1 MAYGLKYYF
10 EFEDEHPVSPVE
22 WRVELLRNGY
32 TGSATE
38 IPFQDIRPLVIEQ
51 SGEEEEKFTPMIGS
65 KASVTYCYDGESDAP
80 IPEEFINITE
90 DDYQMVVYRG
100 GSLYW
105 KGFVKPD
112 NAQYP
117 WVPAPFTFK
126 INATDYFNG
135 FRGIEMDLNKDGIFY
150 YGFFTLGEFIQR
162 TIFHA
167 VGYDVAVNVLYNIS
181 PDVISGNIMEDLYLH
196 TDAFYTIDK
205 GADTVYDALKK
216 VMLNLGARLFYSAGE
231 YWIQR
236 IADIGSSSYNV
247 IRITPGDLEGTLHTI
262 TDVSRNLPGDV
273 FFYEMSQILRIDPGI
288 KRQDFKYE
296 IKGLNRVK
304 NFKWDD
310 VAAPPSSPDQVAE
323 FNGPNPGSGMEIVQT
338 GTGTTDDPHGLYI
351 FGTGDVSIGAQ
362 ISQPLG
368 HIATGQYVELDLKAY
383 VYYTTGQRFSLVLI
397 PPLGGAIYY
406 LTGDGDW
413 TEYPSE
419 ILLTADKKS
428 RLGTLSISSKKVPKN
443 DGGYNIGF
451 GIIGIQNADDPDDP
465 VPPLSIPHNILLPV
479 FVRIYNNLVY
489 EVNGKVINNK
499 RYSQTPDEIPM
510 FFLDIA
516 DPNISNCIFYNASG
530 TMKPLPVNNWGGKS
544 IDERMGLSRLD
555 QYNEQSYVFEG
566 DILTN
571 SLQFHQHLVM
581 GDAPLAGKKMLAIND
596 SYDVKAALHSV
607 LYAEIK
613 DNGTGDGTYS
623 TTSKSK

>member
-1 MAYGLKYYF
+1 MIIPYQ
-10 EFEDEHPVSPVE
+10 DEK
-22 WRVELLRNGY
+22 
-32 TGSATE
+32 
-38 IPFQDIRPLVIEQ
+38 PLIIEQ

-65 KASVTYCYDGESDAP
+65 KANITYVYDGDSDAP

-90 DDYQMVVYRG
+90 DDYQMVVYRE

-135 FRGIEMDLNKDGIFY
+135 FRGVEIDLNKDGLFY
-150 YGFFTLGEFIQR
+150 YDFFTLGEFIQR

-167 VGYDVAVNVLYNIS
+167 VGYDTAVNVLYNIS
-181 PDVISGNIMEDLYLH
+181 PDVVSGNIMSDLYLH
-196 TDAFYTIDK
+196 TDAFYNVDD
-205 GADTVYDALKK
+205 GADTVYDALQK
-216 VMLNLGARLFYSAGE
+216 VMLNFGARLFYSAGE

-236 IADIGSSSYNV
+236 IADIGSSSFNV
-247 IRITPGDLEGTLHTI
+247 IRVTPDDLEGTVHVI
-262 TDVSRNLPGDV
+262 TDVSRSLEGDV
-273 FFYEMSQILRIDPGI
+273 FFYELSQILRVDPAI

-296 IKGLNRVK
+296 IKGINRVD
-304 NFKWDD
+304 NFKWDI
-310 VAAPPSSPDQVAE
+310 VGAPPSYPGQVSE
-323 FNGPNPGSGMEIVQT
+323 WNGPNPGSGMEIFRV
-338 GTGTTDDPHGLYI
+338 GSGTTDDPYGLYI
-351 FGTGDVSIGAQ
+351 SGTGDVSIGAS
-362 ISQPLG
+362 INQPLG
-368 HIATGQYVELDLKAY
+368 AIAGGQYIELDLKAF
-383 VYYTTGQRFSLVLI
+383 VYYTTGQRFSVVLV
-397 PPLGGAIYY
+397 PPLGGAIYN

-465 VPPLSIPHNILLPV
+465 VPPISIPHNILFPV

-489 EVNGKVINNK
+489 EVNAKIINNK

-516 DPNISNCIFYNASG
+516 DPNVSNCIFYNASG
-530 TMKPLPVNNWGGKS
+530 TMKPLPVNNWDGRT
-544 IDERMGLSRLD
+544 IDEYMGRSRLD
-555 QYNEQSYVFEG
+555 QFGEASYIFEG

-571 SLQFHQHLVM
+571 NLQFHQYLVM
-581 GDAPLAGKKMLAIND
+581 GDPPLVGKKMLPIKD
-596 SYDVKAALHSV
+596 SYDIKAALHSV
-607 LYAEIK
+607 VYAEIK
-613 DNGTGDGTYS
+613 DNGTADGSYT